1 MMGFLQSA
9 YVIGRRDFVATVWSR
24 TFLFFLIGPLFIL
37 GVSLLFGASSSKM
50 ARQDLRSSVAI
61 VAPLAE
67 FNEIDRARGALNP
80 AFGENGLPELVHAIP
95 DYSVDPQVKEL
106 LASTD
111 KRILAVLTGGLAR
124 PKLTGDIRQE
134 GSIRKQMQLILD
146 EVRTRRALASAGVR
160 LPPAKI
166 QVVKVAES
174 AGSLATMRALT
185 ARMGQLILFMTTILL
200 STMLL
205 SNLVE
210 EKSNKV
216 IEVLAAAVPVDAIFI
231 GKLFSMLAVSL
242 VGIAVWT
249 AAAAIGFTLWPTGGE
264 ALPTPAVGWPL
275 FVILVLIYY
284 SMNYLLLGAAFLGI
298 GSQAASIR
306 EVQTLSMPVT
316 IGQVLIFFFA
326 SMAVGPF
333 DSLIGIAAAVFPFSS
348 PLTMIARAAQ
358 TPTLWHHLAAI
369 AWQALWV
376 WLTVKLTAGLFRHN
390 VMKSG
395 GGGGGGAAPS
405 RRGLGGMLRGS

>member
-1 MMGFLQSA
+1 MGFLQSA

-37 GVSLLFGASSSKM
+37 GISLLFGASSSKM
-50 ARQDLRSSVAI
+50 ARQDLRSSIAI

-67 FNEIDRARGALNP
+67 FTEIDRARAVLAP
-80 AFGENGLPELVHAIP
+80 AFGEDGLPELIHAEP
-95 DYSVDPQVKEL
+95 DYSIDPQVKEL
-106 LASTD
+106 LGSTD
-111 KRILAVLTGGLAR
+111 KRVLAVLTGGIAR
-124 PKLTGDIRQE
+124 PKLTGDIRQD
-134 GSIRKQMQLILD
+134 GSIRKKMQLLLD
-146 EVRTRRALASAGVR
+146 QVRSRRALAGAGVA
-160 LPPAKI
+160 LAPTNI
-166 QVVKVAES
+166 QVVKVNES
-174 AGSLATMRALT
+174 AGSLASARALT
-185 ARMGQLILFMTTILL
+185 ARMGQLILFMTTVLL

-242 VGIAVWT
+242 VGIVVW
-249 AAAAIGFTLWPTGGE
+249 AGAAILGFTLWPMGSE

-275 FVILVLIYY
+275 FVILVLVYY

-333 DSLIGIAAAVFPFSS
+333 DSFIGIAAAIFPFSS

-369 AWQALWV
+369 LWQALWV

-395 GGGGGGAAPS
+395 GGGGESTPA
-405 RRGLGGMLRGS
+405 RRKLGGLLGGS

>member
-1 MMGFLQSA
+1 MGFLRSA

-37 GVSLLFGASSSKM
+37 GISLLFGASSSKM
-50 ARQDLRSSVAI
+50 ARQDLRSSIAI
-61 VAPLAE
+61 IAPIAE
-67 FNEIDRARGALNP
+67 FTEIDRARTVLAP
-80 AFGENGLPELVHAIP
+80 AFGEDGLPELIRAEP
-95 DYSVDPQVKEL
+95 DYSIDRQVKEL

-111 KRILAVLTGGLAR
+111 KRVLAVLTGGVAR
-124 PKLTGDIRQE
+124 PKLTGDIRQD
-134 GSIRKQMQLILD
+134 GSIRKKMQLILD
-146 EVRTRRALASAGVR
+146 EVRGRRALASAGVP
-160 LPPAKI
+160 LAPTNI
-166 QVVKVAES
+166 QIVKVNES
-174 AGSLATMRALT
+174 AGSLASARALT
-185 ARMGQLILFMTTILL
+185 ARMGQLILFMTTVLL

-242 VGIAVWT
+242 VGIGVW
-249 AAAAIGFTLWPTGGE
+249 AGAAILGFTFWPMGSG

-333 DSLIGIAAAVFPFSS
+333 DSLIGIAAAIFPFSS

-376 WLTVKLTAGLFRHN
+376 WLTVKLTTSLFRHN
-390 VMKSG
+390 VMKS
-395 GGGGGGAAPS
+395 GGGGGAAPS

>member
-37 GVSLLFGASSSKM
+37 AISLLFGASSSKM

-67 FNEIDRARGALNP
+67 FHEIDRARAALNP
-80 AFGENGLPELVHAIP
+80 AFGENGLPELVHALP
-95 DYSVDPQVKEL
+95 DYSIDPQVKEL

-111 KRILAVLTGGLAR
+111 KRILAVLTGGVAR
-124 PKLTGDIRQE
+124 PKLTGDIRQD
-134 GSIRKQMQLILD
+134 GSIRRQMQLILD
-146 EVRTRRALASAGVR
+146 EVRARRALASAGVQ

-166 QVVKVAES
+166 EVVKVAES

-200 STMLL
+200 ATMLL

-249 AAAAIGFTLWPTGGE
+249 AAAAIGLTLWPIGSG
-264 ALPTPAVGWPL
+264 LPTPAVGWPL
-275 FVILVLIYY
+275 FVVLVLIYY
-284 SMNYLLLGAAFLGI
+284 STNYLLLGAAFLGI

-316 IGQVLIFFFA
+316 IAQVLIFFFA

-333 DSLIGIAAAVFPFSS
+333 DSLIGIAAAIFPFSS

>member
-1 MMGFLQSA
+1 MGFLQSA

-67 FNEIDRARGALNP
+67 FTEIDRARAALNP
-80 AFGENGLPELVHAIP
+80 AFGENGLPELIHAIP
-95 DYSVDPQVKEL
+95 DYSIEPQVKDL

-124 PKLTGDIRQE
+124 PKLTGDIRQD
-134 GSIRKQMQLILD
+134 GSIRRQMQLILD
-146 EVRTRRALASAGVR
+146 EVRARRALASAGVR

-166 QVVKVAES
+166 EVVKVAES

-185 ARMGQLILFMTTILL
+185 ARIGQLILFMTTVLL
-200 STMLL
+200 ATMLL

-249 AAAAIGFTLWPTGGE
+249 AAAAIGLTLWPIGGGG
-264 ALPTPAVGWPL
+264 LPTPAVGWPL

-284 SMNYLLLGAAFLGI
+284 STNYLLLGAAFLGI

-316 IGQVLIFFFA
+316 IAQVLIFFFA

-333 DSLIGIAAAVFPFSS
+333 DSLIGIAAAIFPFSS

>member
-1 MMGFLQSA
+1 MGFLQSA

-50 ARQDLRSSVAI
+50 ARQDLRSSVAV

-67 FNEIDRARGALNP
+67 FTEIDRARGALNP

-166 QVVKVAES
+166 EVVKVAES

-185 ARMGQLILFMTTILL
+185 ARIGQLILFMTTVLL
-200 STMLL
+200 ATMLL

-333 DSLIGIAAAVFPFSS
+333 DSLIGIAAAIFPFSS

>member
-1 MMGFLQSA
+1 MGFLQSA

-37 GVSLLFGASSSKM
+37 GISLLFGASSSKM

-61 VAPLAE
+61 VAPLGE
-67 FNEIDRARGALNP
+67 FTEINRARSALNP
-80 AFGENGLPELVHAIP
+80 AFGENGLPELLHAEP
-95 DYSVDPQVKEL
+95 DYSIDPQVKDL
-106 LASTD
+106 LAATD
-111 KRILAVLTGGLAR
+111 KRILAVLTGGVER
-124 PKLTGDIRQE
+124 PKLTGDIRQD
-134 GSIRKQMQLILD
+134 GSVRRQMQLILD
-146 EVRTRRALASAGVR
+146 EVRSRRALEREGVS
-160 LPPAKI
+160 LPPTKI

-174 AGSLATMRALT
+174 AGSLAAMRALT
-185 ARMGQLILFMTTILL
+185 ARMGQLLLFMTTVLL

-242 VGIAVWT
+242 VGIGVWT
-249 AAAAIGFTLWPTGGE
+249 AAAVAGFTFWPMGGDG
-264 ALPTPAVGWPL
+264 LPTPAVGWPL

-333 DSLIGIAAAVFPFSS
+333 DSLIGIAAAMFPFSS

-358 TPTLWHHLAAI
+358 TPTLWHHLVAI

-395 GGGGGGAAPS
+395 GGGTTSPT